1 MGGYFAISA
10 SYPICL
16 SQTIHAV
23 VLAAGEGNRLGYPK
37 AAIKVAGRWLL
48 PDLIL
53 AFRAAGAQTVTLV
66 LSQQSQASIADFGPT
81 HADLEVVNPSPEEG
95 KTSSI
100 LCGLQDIPP
109 GNAVWIHPCDT
120 PLVQAASLM
129 TIRQAWESS
138 ENPDQLLARPVSSA
152 NRGGHP
158 LLVGSE
164 RVEELKKFLP
174 EQSLRELLQ
183 NHPESQLNV
192 KVSSDPGPFLNINTP
207 EQLTLVEGLLD
218 NSAS

>member
-23 VLAAGEGNRLGYPK
+23 VLAAGVGDRLGYPK
-37 AAIKVAGRWLL
+37 AALKVAGRWLL

-66 LSQQSQASIADFGPT
+66 LSKQSQAFIADLGPT
-81 HADLEVVNPSPEEG
+81 HADLEVLNPSPDEG

-100 LCGLQDIPP
+100 LRGLEKVPVGD
-109 GNAVWIHPCDT
+109 AVWIHPCDT
-120 PLVQAASLM
+120 PLVQAESLLV
-129 TIRQAWESS
+129 IRKAWENS
-138 ENPDQLLARPVSSA
+138 EYPDQLLARPVSPA

-158 LLVGSE
+158 LLLGSH
-164 RVEELKKFLP
+164 RVEELRKFRP
-174 EQSLRELLQ
+174 QQSLRELLL
-183 NHPESQLNV
+183 NNPKLQLNV
-192 KVSSDPGPFLNINTP
+192 KISPDPGPFLNINTP
-207 EQLTLVEGLLD
+207 EQLGLVEELLKK
-218 NSAS
+218 ATP

>member
-1 MGGYFAISA
+1 MRK
-10 SYPICL
+10 
-16 SQTIHAV
+16 TIHAL
-23 VLAAGEGNRLGYPK
+23 VLAAGEGCRLGYPK
-37 AAIKVAGRWLL
+37 AALKVADRWLL

-53 AFRAAGAQTVTLV
+53 AFRAAGAQTVNLI
-66 LSQQSQASIADFGPT
+66 LSQKSQASIDNFGST
-81 HADLEVVNPSPEEG
+81 HADVEVLNPHPEKG

-100 LCGLQDIPP
+100 LCGLQNIPP

-120 PLVQAASLM
+120 PLIQAESLM